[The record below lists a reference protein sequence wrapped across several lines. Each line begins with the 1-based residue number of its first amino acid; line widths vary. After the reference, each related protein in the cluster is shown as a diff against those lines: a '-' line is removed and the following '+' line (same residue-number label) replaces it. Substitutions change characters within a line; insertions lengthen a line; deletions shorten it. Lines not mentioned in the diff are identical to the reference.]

1 MVKLEQITVTEASG
15 KQTDVRD
22 RHANTR
28 SERYIVQYRV
38 WIVRHQYL
46 ITQIFAY
53 KL

>member
-22 RHANTR
+22 RQANTR
-28 SERYIVQYRV
+28 SEIVQYRV